1 MTSAL
6 IQALTMTQTTS
17 YITTASAAAVAYDQV
32 LNFYQEIDLI
42 WKRRWS
48 LTTALYLIARIAM
61 YLAINWSS
69 NIFVIVMQG
78 ILLMRIYALWNQ
90 SRNLMILL
98 AIGFCLQAI
107 AVLVM
112 AGLIFNL
119 PVMHKFVIS
128 VGASIGSVA
137 QTIDVRSS
145 VFFLPPQDSTIIVLV
160 YDAIISA
167 FALVAFWRHLMEAR
181 RLDGGWSMS
190 SLVRIIDPTLGWLSI
205 SLATNYAQSFVS
217 LSDVLNI
224 FNALAVIA
232 GPRMVIN
239 LRVHEQKTKV
249 GDPAFDEELNL
260 MQFGG
265 RDPPVRSE
273 NTVRKRYGEMAA

>member
-6 IQALTMTQTTS
+6 IQALTVTQTTS

-32 LNFYQEIDLI
+32 LNFYQEIELI

-48 LTTALYLIARIAM
+48 LTTALYLIVSVTNLLLVIVPTSLTLGSLFRLVMHYVRIAM

-119 PVMHKFVIS
+119 PVMHRFVIS

-145 VFFLPPQDSTIIVLV
+145 VFYPPPQDSTIIVLV

-190 SLVRIIDPTLGWLSI
+190 SLVRII
-205 SLATNYAQSFVS
+205 
-217 LSDVLNI
+217 
-224 FNALAVIA
+224 
-232 GPRMVIN
+232 
-239 LRVHEQKTKV
+239 
-249 GDPAFDEELNL
+249 
-260 MQFGG
+260 
-265 RDPPVRSE
+265 
-273 NTVRKRYGEMAA
+273 